1 MFEWF
6 TKIQLIRV
14 KAIIDEKILFK
25 QQCFPQARGDVYFHS
40 FLFIHQKSMYQLR
53 KAVFMNITDDY
64 QVFAP
69 ISSEKS
75 DAKLFI

>member
-1 MFEWF
+1 MKRFFSNNNVSLRREAMSIF
-6 TKIQLIRV
+6 IH
-14 KAIIDEKILFK
+14 F
-25 QQCFPQARGDVYFHS
+25 YS

-53 KAVFMNITDDY
+53 KAVFMNIADDY